1 MFGHE
6 VDRVRRAHLR
16 RNDEIAL
23 VLSILGI
30 NKNEH
35 LAVARIFDGLAGAD
49 HLVPWQP
56 CARLE
61 AVQGVTV
68 TAELSGRVARIAFD
82 PGARVNAGDLLVQ
95 QDVSSETAQ
104 LRSDEATLALK
115 KANHDRA
122 KELLAD
128 NVVTQAAYDQALAE
142 YKQALAAID
151 NIRSVIAKKTIRAP
165 FAGRLGIRL
174 VNLGQNLEGG
184 EPIVSLQ
191 AMDPIFVNFLLP
203 QNQIAQIQPGLTV
216 RIRTD
221 ALPGQEIEGRVT
233 AINPQ
238 VEEATRNIRIQATVE
253 NRQERLRPGM
263 FVDVDVILPEQE
275 DVRMIPTTAVL
286 YAPYGDTVFVV
297 HEKQN
302 EKDVQPVSVIRQK
315 IVQLGEKRGDFVAS
329 VSGLDKGET
338 IVSTGVFKLRN
349 GQAVN
354 KAAVSMPSSNLKSA
368 IAGVLKYEGYITDYS
383 VNDVEGK
390 PELTIE
396 LKYHEGRPVIESL
409 QRASRPGLRLYK
421 GKNELPQVQGG
432 LGVAIISTSRGVMSD
447 RQARAAGEG
456 GEVLCTV
463 S

>member
-1 MFGHE
+1 MKKKIF
-6 VDRVRRAHLR
+6 
-16 RNDEIAL
+16 IAFCVLL
-23 VLSILGI
+23 VIAGVLGGVKFLQI
-30 NKNEH
+30 NRMIAQGKEFVPPPATVTTAPVVSMAWEQR
-35 LAVARIFDGLAGAD
+35 LTAVGS
-49 HLVPWQP
+49 
-56 CARLE
+56 LE

-68 TAELSGRVARIAFD
+68 TAELSGKIEQIAFA
-82 PGARVNAGDLLVQ
+82 PGAHVEAGDLLVQ
-95 QDVSSETAQ
+95 QDISSEEAQ
-104 LRSDEATLALK
+104 RRSEEATLALK

-128 NVVTQAAYDQALAE
+128 KVVTQAAYDQALAE

-174 VNLGQNLEGG
+174 VNLGQILEGG

-221 ALPGQEIEGRVT
+221 ALPGQEIQGRVT

-286 YAPYGDTVFVV
+286 YAPYSDSVFVL
-297 HEKQN
+297 EK
-302 EKDVQPVSVIRQK
+302 KAAGDDQPDGQVLRQQF
-315 IVQLGEKRGDFVAS
+315 VRLGAQRGDYVA
-329 VSGLDKGET
+329 VLSGVEEGDQV
-338 IVSTGVFKLRN
+338 VSTGVFKYRN
-349 GQAVN
+349 GQNVVVDNTLAPEFSL
-354 KAAVSMPSSNLKSA
+354 AP
-368 IAGVLKYEGYITDYS
+368 
-383 VNDVEGK
+383 K
-390 PELTIE
+390 PE
-396 LKYHEGRPVIESL
+396 
-409 QRASRPGLRLYK
+409 
-421 GKNELPQVQGG
+421 
-432 LGVAIISTSRGVMSD
+432 D
-447 RQARAAGEG
+447 R
-456 GEVLCTV
+456 
-463 S
+463 

>member
-1 MFGHE
+1 
-6 VDRVRRAHLR
+6 LQ
-16 RNDEIAL
+16 
-23 VLSILGI
+23 I
-30 NKNEH
+30 NRMVAQGKQFAPPPATVSTATVEAATWEQR
-35 LAVARIFDGLAGAD
+35 LTAVGS
-49 HLVPWQP
+49 
-56 CARLE
+56 LE

-82 PGARVNAGDLLVQ
+82 PGARVNAWDLLVQ

-216 RIRTD
+216 RVRTD
-221 ALPGQEIEGRVT
+221 ALPGQEIQGRVT

-263 FVDVDVILPEQE
+263 FVDVDVILPERE

-286 YAPYGDTVFVV
+286 YAPYSDSVFVL
-297 HEKQN
+297 EK
-302 EKDVQPVSVIRQK
+302 KAAGDDQPDGQVLRQQF
-315 IVQLGEKRGDFVAS
+315 VRLGAQRGDYVA
-329 VSGLDKGET
+329 VLSGVEEGDQV
-338 IVSTGVFKLRN
+338 VSTGVFKYRN
-349 GQAVN
+349 GQNVVVDNTLAPEFSL
-354 KAAVSMPSSNLKSA
+354 AP
-368 IAGVLKYEGYITDYS
+368 
-383 VNDVEGK
+383 K
-390 PELTIE
+390 PE
-396 LKYHEGRPVIESL
+396 
-409 QRASRPGLRLYK
+409 
-421 GKNELPQVQGG
+421 
-432 LGVAIISTSRGVMSD
+432 D
-447 RQARAAGEG
+447 R
-456 GEVLCTV
+456 
-463 S
+463 

>member
-1 MFGHE
+1 MKKKVF
-6 VDRVRRAHLR
+6 
-16 RNDEIAL
+16 IAFCVLL
-23 VLSILGI
+23 VIAGVLGGVKFLQI
-30 NKNEH
+30 NRMIAQGKEFVPPPATVTTAPVVS
-35 LAVARIFDGLAGAD
+35 LAWEQRLTAVGS
-49 HLVPWQP
+49 
-56 CARLE
+56 LE

-68 TAELSGRVARIAFD
+68 TAELSGKIEQIAFE
-82 PGARVNAGDLLVQ
+82 PGARVAAGDLLVQ
-95 QDVSSETAQ
+95 QDISSEEAQ
-104 LRSDEATLALK
+104 RRSEEATLALK

-128 NVVTQAAYDQALAE
+128 KVVTQAAYDQALAE

-221 ALPGQEIEGRVT
+221 ALPGQEIQGRVT

-286 YAPYGDTVFVV
+286 YAPYSDSVFVL
-297 HEKQN
+297 EK
-302 EKDVQPVSVIRQK
+302 KAAGDDQPDGQVLRQQF
-315 IVQLGEKRGDFVAS
+315 VRLGAQRGDYVA
-329 VSGLDKGET
+329 VMSGVEDGDQV
-338 IVSTGVFKLRN
+338 VSTGEFKYRN
-349 GQAVN
+349 GQ
-354 KAAVSMPSSNLKSA
+354 
-368 IAGVLKYEGYITDYS
+368 S
-383 VNDVEGK
+383 VIVDNTLAPEFSLAPK
-390 PELTIE
+390 PE
-396 LKYHEGRPVIESL
+396 
-409 QRASRPGLRLYK
+409 
-421 GKNELPQVQGG
+421 
-432 LGVAIISTSRGVMSD
+432 D
-447 RQARAAGEG
+447 R
-456 GEVLCTV
+456 
-463 S
+463 

>member
-1 MFGHE
+1 MKKKVF
-6 VDRVRRAHLR
+6 
-16 RNDEIAL
+16 IAFCVLL
-23 VLSILGI
+23 VIAGVLGGVKFLQI
-30 NKNEH
+30 NRMIAQGKEFVPPPATVTTAPVVSMAWEQR
-35 LAVARIFDGLAGAD
+35 LTAVGS
-49 HLVPWQP
+49 
-56 CARLE
+56 LE

-68 TAELSGRVARIAFD
+68 TAELSGKIEQIAFE
-82 PGARVNAGDLLVQ
+82 PGARVEAGDLLVQ
-95 QDVSSETAQ
+95 QDISSEEAQ
-104 LRSDEATLALK
+104 RRSEEATLALK

-128 NVVTQAAYDQALAE
+128 KVVTQAAYDQALAE

-216 RIRTD
+216 RVRTD
-221 ALPGQEIEGRVT
+221 ALPGQEIQGRVT

-286 YAPYGDTVFVV
+286 YAPYSDSVFVL
-297 HEKQN
+297 EK
-302 EKDVQPVSVIRQK
+302 KAAGDGQPDDQILRQQF
-315 IVQLGEKRGDFVAS
+315 VRLGSQRGDYVA
-329 VSGLDKGET
+329 VLSGVEEGDQV
-338 IVSTGVFKLRN
+338 VSTGVFKYRN
-349 GQAVN
+349 GQ
-354 KAAVSMPSSNLKSA
+354 
-368 IAGVLKYEGYITDYS
+368 S
-383 VNDVEGK
+383 VIVDNTLAPEFSLAPK
-390 PELTIE
+390 PE
-396 LKYHEGRPVIESL
+396 
-409 QRASRPGLRLYK
+409 
-421 GKNELPQVQGG
+421 
-432 LGVAIISTSRGVMSD
+432 D
-447 RQARAAGEG
+447 R
-456 GEVLCTV
+456 
-463 S
+463 

>member
-1 MFGHE
+1 MKKKIF
-6 VDRVRRAHLR
+6 
-16 RNDEIAL
+16 IAFCVLL
-23 VLSILGI
+23 VIAGVLGGVKFLQI
-30 NKNEH
+30 NRMIAQGKEFVPPPATVTTAPVVSMAWEQR
-35 LAVARIFDGLAGAD
+35 LTAVGS
-49 HLVPWQP
+49 
-56 CARLE
+56 LE

-68 TAELSGRVARIAFD
+68 TAELSGKIEQIAFE
-82 PGARVNAGDLLVQ
+82 PGAHVEAGDLLVQ
-95 QDVSSETAQ
+95 QDISSEEAQ
-104 LRSDEATLALK
+104 RRAEEATLALK

-128 NVVTQAAYDQALAE
+128 KVVTQAAYDQALAE

-221 ALPGQEIEGRVT
+221 ALPGQEIQGRVT

-286 YAPYGDTVFVV
+286 YAPYSDSVFVL
-297 HEKQN
+297 EK
-302 EKDVQPVSVIRQK
+302 KAAGDGQPDGQVLRQQF
-315 IVQLGEKRGDFVAS
+315 VRLGAQRGDYVA
-329 VSGLDKGET
+329 VLSGVEEGDQV
-338 IVSTGVFKLRN
+338 VSTGVFKYRN
-349 GQAVN
+349 GQ
-354 KAAVSMPSSNLKSA
+354 
-368 IAGVLKYEGYITDYS
+368 S
-383 VNDVEGK
+383 VVVDNALAPEFSLAPK
-390 PELTIE
+390 PE
-396 LKYHEGRPVIESL
+396 
-409 QRASRPGLRLYK
+409 
-421 GKNELPQVQGG
+421 
-432 LGVAIISTSRGVMSD
+432 D
-447 RQARAAGEG
+447 R
-456 GEVLCTV
+456 
-463 S
+463 